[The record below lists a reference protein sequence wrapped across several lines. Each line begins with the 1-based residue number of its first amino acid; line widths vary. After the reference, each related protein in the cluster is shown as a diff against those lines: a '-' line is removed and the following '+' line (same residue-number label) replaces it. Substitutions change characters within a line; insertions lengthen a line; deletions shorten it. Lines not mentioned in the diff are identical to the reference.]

1 MITEIELK
9 DFKSYKSATLH
20 LGRLTVLIGANAS
33 GKSNVIE
40 ALRLLSRLA
49 TGERLGLLRNPQK
62 KGDNFFRDNVEHLG
76 YRGKQT
82 FQLAGLT
89 NHPDWESFEIQL
101 GLSSDNHLQVMQERI
116 TSSTSKVPLSEITSE
131 PQGAGSDIFVT
142 YNNFAKRSKK
152 PSLFCSIYLAV
163 FAQLLSTI

>member
-49 TGERLGLLRNPQK
+49 TGQRLGLLGNPQRK
-62 KGDNFFRDNVEHLG
+62 EETFFRGHVEHLG
-76 YRGKQT
+76 YRGKQA
-82 FQLAGLT
+82 FQLACLT
-89 NHPDWESFEIQL
+89 NHPDWERFEIQL
-101 GLSSDNHLQVMQERI
+101 GLSSSNHVQVTQERI
-116 TSSTSKVPLSEITSE
+116 TSSGSKVPLYEITSE
-131 PQGAGSDIFVT
+131 PQGAGNDLFVT
-142 YNNFAKRSKK
+142 YNNFARGGKK
-152 PSLFCSIYLAV
+152 PSLVCS
-163 FAQLLSTI
+163 S